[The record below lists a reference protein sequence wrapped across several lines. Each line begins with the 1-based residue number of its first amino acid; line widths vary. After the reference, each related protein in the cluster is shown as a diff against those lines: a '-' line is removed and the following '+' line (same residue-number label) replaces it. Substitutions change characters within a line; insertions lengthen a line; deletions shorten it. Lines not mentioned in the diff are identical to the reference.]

1 MKSPTGKLLLLALAA
16 VLSACAQTEKEPM
29 LSVDEA
35 IVLKGYKV
43 VGPVKSIRNFRIN
56 GWSHVD
62 DKFIIVSAG
71 VRDHYLVGLRNRCP
85 ETRSAMNIGFSNIA
99 GSITRAD
106 KVIVIAPGGYT
117 DTCFIDSITQLEK
130 VRKQPDEE

>member
-1 MKSPTGKLLLLALAA
+1 MVVFPFSEYTVDFSNA
-16 VLSACAQTEKEPM
+16 VLIIDSTKHTEITVEYFRLP
-29 LSVDEA
+29 DF
-35 IVLKGYKV
+35 ITKV
-43 VGPVKSIRNFRIN
+43 YTPF
-56 GWSHVD
+56 D

-85 ETRSAMNIGFSNIA
+85 ETGTAMNIGFSNIA

-106 KVIVIAPGGYT
+106 KGSVISPGVYT

-130 VRKQPDEE
+130 VRKQPDEK